1 MDRTGENVEE
11 LDVNR
16 YAWKRALG
24 ASGPSR
30 TNLSLSSAS
39 GNNTLL
45 YLVCQMSDVNAVVPT
60 PVVHIYKFV
69 DSGTAP
75 AASACMLRR
84 WYPYRYIIRAFGDL
98 IRWQYLFS

>member
-1 MDRTGENVEE
+1 MDRTGENVER

-16 YAWKRALG
+16 YGWKRALG

-45 YLVCQMSDVNAVVPT
+45 YLVCQMSDRSMQLSPPQSFTFTSSLIAVPRPPPRHACYAGGIPT
-60 PVVHIYKFV
+60 DTSFAP
-69 DSGTAP
+69 SGT
-75 AASACMLRR
+75 
-84 WYPYRYIIRAFGDL
+84 
-98 IRWQYLFS
+98 

>member
-1 MDRTGENVEE
+1 MGLTGKKKEG

-45 YLVCQMSDVNAVVPT
+45 YLVCQLSDRSMQLSPPQSFTFTSSLITVPRPPPRHACYAGGIPST
-60 PVVHIYKFV
+60 DTSFAPT
-69 DSGTAP
+69 GT
-75 AASACMLRR
+75 
-84 WYPYRYIIRAFGDL
+84 
-98 IRWQYLFS
+98 